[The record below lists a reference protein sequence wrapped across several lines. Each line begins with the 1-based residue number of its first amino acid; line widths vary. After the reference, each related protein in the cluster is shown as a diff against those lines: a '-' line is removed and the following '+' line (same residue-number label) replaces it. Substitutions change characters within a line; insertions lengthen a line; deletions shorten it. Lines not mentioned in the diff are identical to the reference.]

1 MSPVQLRPLRPSD
14 VPGLVGLCE
23 QLGWPATA
31 PELEE
36 RFGRLQAAPGQAV
49 FVAER
54 EPAGIVGWMHVQE
67 RPALHLPRTAEVAAL
82 VVDAAHRGTGCGRAL
97 MAEAEVWARARGC
110 QVLMLRSRS
119 HREEAHRFYE
129 ALGYERASSS
139 FKFTRTL

>member
-14 VPGLVGLCE
+14 VPELVGLCE

-36 RFGRLQAAPGQAV
+36 RFERLRAVPGQAV

-54 EPAGIVGWMHVQE
+54 EAGGIVGWMHVQE
-67 RPALHLPRTAEVAAL
+67 RPALHLPHTAEVAAL

-97 MAEAEVWARARGC
+97 MAEAEGWARARGC
-110 QVLMLRSRS
+110 QMLMLRSSS
-119 HREEAHRFYE
+119 HREAAHRFYE